1 MRSLSYVSPRIKR
14 LTERATLVV
23 AEHPAFA
30 RTFAAPDRYSFRQPW
45 LWGLIANAEMES
57 FSGGEFGV
65 DFVHSD
71 GEALV
76 LLSGELDVATAPAL
90 REHLAELAS
99 QGLINISVDLSALRF
114 IDSVGLSVFVVAKK
128 HLEHMGG
135 SFLLLRPS
143 PRIREA
149 SSSHRLGATPA
160 GETRRRSFDRGRG
173 RVLGYLVLRRD
184 VDTCGE
190 TPAS

>member
-1 MRSLSYVSPRIKR
+1 VSLRSLSWVSPRIKR
-14 LTERATLVV
+14 LTERATLLA

-45 LWGLIANAEMES
+45 LWGLIAKAEMES

-76 LLSGELDVATAPAL
+76 LLSGELDVATAPVL
-90 REHLAELAS
+90 REHLAEFAP

-114 IDSVGLSVFVVAKK
+114 IDSVGLSVFVVAQK
-128 HLEHMGG
+128 HLEHLGG
-135 SFLLLRPS
+135 SFLLLRSS
-143 PRIREA
+143 PRIRKLLQVTALAPLLLAKPVVVPSIADEA
-149 SSSHRLGATPA
+149 
-160 GETRRRSFDRGRG
+160 
-173 RVLGYLVLRRD
+173 
-184 VDTCGE
+184 
-190 TPAS
+190 ASRISRTGS

>member
-1 MRSLSYVSPRIKR
+1 
-14 LTERATLVV
+14 
-23 AEHPAFA
+23 
-30 RTFAAPDRYSFRQPW
+30 
-45 LWGLIANAEMES
+45 MES

-114 IDSVGLSVFVVAKK
+114 IDSVGLSVFVVAQK

-143 PRIREA
+143 PRIQKLLQVTALAPLLLAKPVVVPSIADEA
-149 SSSHRLGATPA
+149 GLRIS
-160 GETRRRSFDRGRG
+160 
-173 RVLGYLVLRRD
+173 LVLRRD
-184 VDTCGE
+184 VDACDE
-190 TPAS
+190 TTAAS